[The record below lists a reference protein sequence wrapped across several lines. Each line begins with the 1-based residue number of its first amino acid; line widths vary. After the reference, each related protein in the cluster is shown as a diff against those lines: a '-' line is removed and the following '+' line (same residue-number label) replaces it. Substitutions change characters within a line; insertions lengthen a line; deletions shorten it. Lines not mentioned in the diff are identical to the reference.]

1 MGEYEKKQEK
11 VSEEYS
17 KYRDAFYTPAPGIG
31 DEKRAT
37 HNREMAEKT
46 QSVADALREL
56 KAVAPASEQASIADA
71 IAKTQNEAREFD
83 QRASHYERKS
93 DKG

>member
-1 MGEYEKKQEK
+1 MGEYEEKQKK

-17 KYRDAFYTPAPGIG
+17 KYRDAFYKPAPGIG
-31 DEKRAT
+31 DEKRAN

-56 KAVAPASEQASIADA
+56 KAVAPASEQASMTDA

-83 QRASHYERKS
+83 QRASRYERKPN
-93 DKG
+93 KG

>member
-1 MGEYEKKQEK
+1 MGKYEEQQKK
-11 VSEEYS
+11 VSEEYG

-56 KAVAPASEQASIADA
+56 QAVAPASEQAPIADA
-71 IAKTQNEAREFD
+71 IAKTENEAREFD

-93 DKG
+93 NQG

>member
-1 MGEYEKKQEK
+1 MGEYEEKQKK

-17 KYRDAFYTPAPGIG
+17 KYRDAFYKPAPGIG
-31 DEKRAT
+31 DEKRAN

-56 KAVAPASEQASIADA
+56 KAVAPASEQASITDA

-83 QRASHYERKS
+83 QRASHYERKPNE
-93 DKG
+93 G